1 MLAIGAVFALSSSA
15 SYLSLRSVVNN
26 LRHFYG
32 IDTVY
37 IGHVVGPGGH
47 CTCHYVFGFLKM
59 ALMELLLNFSG
70 DCLRSVFLKCY

>member
-1 MLAIGAVFALSSSA
+1 M
-15 SYLSLRSVVNN
+15 VNN

-32 IDTVY
+32 MDMLY

-47 CTCHYVFGFLKM
+47 CTCHFVFGVLKM

-70 DCLRSVFLKCY
+70 NCLRSVFLKCRFSPCVYQGTSSCSAVL